1 MIGTHAPRR
10 PRDDDAGDEPVA
22 APSAPV
28 AAIGAAGG
36 RWRAMGRRERKAGG
50 YRVGVPEG
58 GWKKGVVV

>member
-50 YRVGVPEG
+50 TGWGYRRVGG
-58 GWKKGVVV
+58 KRGW